1 MYQILPY
8 TYLQAKKYNLIVKP
22 SNRKNKK
29 IDVFSATGKYLAS
42 AGHIAYLDYPYF
54 KKYFGSEIA
63 DSRRKAYKLRHKK
76 DRTKKNTPGWFADK
90 LLW

>member
-8 TYLQAKKYNLIVKP
+8 TFRQAKRYNLIVKP
-22 SNRKNKK
+22 STRKNKK
-29 IDVFSATGKYLAS
+29 IDVYNKAGKYLGS
-42 AGHIAYLDYPYF
+42 AGHIDYLDYPYF
-54 KKYFGSEIA
+54 KKYFGDEIA
-63 DSRRKAYKLRHKK
+63 KEKRKQYKRRHEK